1 MKNAIKVVISVFLF
15 LLGFLVLVMEIL
27 ALIDPVGAKMADDG
41 DPFGNPYQPW
51 YVHALT
57 FAFSIGCFF
66 IGCLLAKS
74 SNKKELVL
82 K

>member
-1 MKNAIKVVISVFLF
+1 MKNAIKAVSSVFLF

-27 ALIDPVGAKMADDG
+27 ALIDPVGTKMADDG
-41 DPFGNPYQPW
+41 DPFSDPYQPW
-51 YVHALT
+51 YVHTLT
-57 FAFSIGCFF
+57 FAFSISCFF